1 MKRIV
6 VLSFIWVL
14 LLPSVWAQNSNVIPS
29 VEEMKAV
36 NDSILTEAYQLYL
49 HEKIA
54 WVMEDIFLESQ
65 SEAINDVEGWIP
77 TTEDGV
83 TVKGIF
89 FNKDKTKALFEAS
102 VNIQTGETSSTST
115 ARDLTAKEIEEI
127 KVHQNVVNA
136 IYSLDSIPPCP
147 EGCTFNNE
155 VLRMGEDLY
164 RVYWMLGTTEHGV
177 IPFGCDFSYDCDSN
191 GKIKEYRR
199 YHQTFIPSP
208 LTYEGEPVS
217 AIFHSHTSI
226 CPYIAPTDIAL
237 FLLYGYEFSELTG
250 FKVYSPTFKCYFVFN
265 AETYEITIEN
275 P

>member
-54 WVMEDIFLESQ
+54 WVMEDIFFESQ